1 MKRLKEKSQA
11 VKLLKFNIFL
21 KEQAQKNTIETLSDP
36 VPNT

>member
-21 KEQAQKNTIETLSDP
+21 KKQAQKNTIETLSDP